1 MQKSQSCCWHQ
12 LIYCSTV
19 DCFRCRPVC
28 AWCAHRAEGLW
39 ARPRGRLLWVQ
50 GCCTDDSSTGMAE
63 QVSAAHDSP
72 ELCFRGQNFVS
83 GGQNFVSGDRTQFQG
98 NFGSADRGCS
108 LAHCTHGLW
117 GLLFS
122 AVKGLEDWRKI
133 GSAWKCLRTEIV
145 VLSYSA
151 VTICRC
157 ASLPSCCFWCT
168 NLWQAVNIQELTNCQ
183 HLCNRGKHLR
193 MQQPCWCAL
202 NQWRAEKAWLLA

>member
-1 MQKSQSCCWHQ
+1 MQTCLCLVCTQSGRSLSSPSRETTLGPGVLHWWLIDWDGGAGECCSWLSWTLFQ
-12 LIYCSTV
+12 GTEL
-19 DCFRCRPVC
+19 CFR
-28 AWCAHRAEGLW
+28 G
-39 ARPRGRLLWVQ
+39 
-50 GCCTDDSSTGMAE
+50 T
-63 QVSAAHDSP
+63 
-72 ELCFRGQNFVS
+72 ELCFRGQNSVS
-83 GGQNFVSGDRTQFQG
+83 GELWFSRQGLQSGTLYTWFVRSAFQCREG
-98 NFGSADRGCS
+98 AWR
-108 LAHCTHGLW
+108 LAKNRH
-117 GLLFS
+117 
-122 AVKGLEDWRKI
+122 
-133 GSAWKCLRTEIV
+133 SAWKCLRTEIV